1 MNVIRHA
8 GRWVSIA
15 ACLFLLSACERTVF
29 ENAPAVAAAC
39 DPALVGR
46 WLSQGDR
53 DEDAGELEAVVG
65 TDCSLRVTEHKQD
78 GPKRSEPTTLRNA
91 RTSGVSYLWID
102 TAWANRSFDIDTT
115 VIDHEGD
122 VYLFAYR
129 LRKDE
134 LHLATPPPRALAHRV
149 LDKDIAGDILMN
161 DDELAVRVS
170 GESEAIRK
178 ALGKH
183 RLFRFDKPMR
193 FRRAEPETAQ

>member
-1 MNVIRHA
+1 MNAIRDV
-8 GRWVSIA
+8 GRCLSLA
-15 ACLFLLSACERTVF
+15 ACLILLSACERTVF
-29 ENAPAVAAAC
+29 ESAPATAAAC

-53 DEDAGELEAVVG
+53 DEDDGELEAVVG
-65 TDCSLRVTEHKQD
+65 ADCSLQVTEHEQT

-91 RTSGVSYLWID
+91 RTGGVSYLWVD
-102 TAWANRSFDIDTT
+102 AVWANRNFDVDPT

-122 VYLFAYR
+122 VYLYAYR
-129 LRKDE
+129 LRRDE
-134 LHLATPPPRALAHRV
+134 LQLATPPPRALAHRV
-149 LDKDIAGDILMN
+149 LDKDIAGELLMH

-170 GESEAIRK
+170 GNGEAIRK

-193 FRRAEPETAQ
+193 FRRAKSENVR